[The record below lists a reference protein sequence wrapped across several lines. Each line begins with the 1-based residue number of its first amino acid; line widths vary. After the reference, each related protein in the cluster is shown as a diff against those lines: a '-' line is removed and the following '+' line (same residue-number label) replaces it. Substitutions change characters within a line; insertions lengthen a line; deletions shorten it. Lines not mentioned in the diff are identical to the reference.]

1 MIATED
7 WTPADKLTLEPSAMT
22 VVKSIKGCYAL
33 TAGPGAGKTEMLAQR
48 ADFLLRTQ
56 TCRYPKR
63 ILAISFKTD
72 ASGNLRDR
80 VIKRCGH
87 ELATRFDSF
96 TFHAFAKKII
106 DRFRPIL
113 IGLDALDSD
122 YKIGEARVHRKQ
134 ITFSD
139 LVPFAISILESSD
152 MVRNIIKNTYT
163 DVFLDE
169 FQDCTNLQYKLIQ
182 LAFLGTNAR
191 IVSVGDSKQRI
202 MGWAGALEGIFKTY
216 ADDFSATPLRL
227 YLNFRSKPRLLRLQ
241 NEIIRVLEPESV
253 MPEGSLDGEEGK
265 ILIECFT
272 DAQAEAVFIAGQ
284 IQNWLEVE
292 HIPAYEIAI
301 LISKQIDLY
310 AHCLMDELNRLNIPF
325 RNEQQL
331 QDLSNEPITQLLVDF
346 VLCIYSEHEPKSWIK
361 LHEKIAT
368 FDDIDHSSVTLKISS
383 YIQKESKSYRQSKDY
398 SNWWENIR
406 FLLKTLKA
414 KRLITLSPS
423 YESVDYLKQ
432 LVLEFKQELESILS
446 LEVDLIEALIR
457 FSGDNAIRLLTIHK
471 SKGLEFDSVI
481 MMAIEKE
488 IFFGKERDERCAF
501 FVGAS
506 RAKRQLLLTHT
517 NSRSRP
523 NNHSGRWN
531 VNRAPYHEFLNYCR
545 LVQ

>member
-1 MIATED
+1 MIAIED
-7 WTPADKLTLEPSAMT
+7 WKPADNLTLEPSAMT
-22 VVKSIKGCYAL
+22 VVTSTEGCYAL

-106 DRFRPIL
+106 DRFRLIL
-113 IGLDALDSD
+113 TGHDALDSD

-134 ITFSD
+134 ITFGE

-169 FQDCTNLQYKLIQ
+169 FQDCTNLQYKLIK

-202 MGWAGALEGIFKTY
+202 MGWAGAVEGVFKTY

-241 NEIIRVLEPESV
+241 NEIIRMLEPESV
-253 MPEGSLDGEEGK
+253 MPDGSFDGEEGEVF
-265 ILIECFT
+265 IESFT
-272 DAQAEAVFIAGQ
+272 DAQAEAAFIADQ

-310 AHCLMDELNRLNIPF
+310 AYCLMDELNRLGIPF
-325 RNEQQL
+325 RNEQRL
-331 QDLSNEPITQLLVDF
+331 QDLSSEPISQLLIDF
-346 VLCIYSEHEPKSWIK
+346 LLCIYGEYEPKSWIE
-361 LHEKIAT
+361 LNEKISIFDNFDQSNVT
-368 FDDIDHSSVTLKISS
+368 FKIGS
-383 YIQKESKSYRQSKDY
+383 YIQKACKAYKQSKDH
-398 SNWWENIR
+398 SNWWDNVY
-406 FLLKTLKA
+406 FLLEILETE
-414 KRLITLSPS
+414 RLIMLSPS
-423 YESVDYLKQ
+423 YESIDYLSQ
-432 LVLEFKQELESILS
+432 LIIKFKQELESILS
-446 LEVDLIEALIR
+446 LEPNLIKALIK

-481 MMAIEKE
+481 IMAVEKE
-488 IFFGKERDERCAF
+488 IFFGKEYDERCAF
-501 FVGAS
+501 FVGVS
-506 RAKRQLLLTHT
+506 RAKRRLLLTHT
-517 NSRSRP
+517 DSRNRPPNSK
-523 NNHSGRWN
+523 RWSI
-531 VNRAPYHEFLNYCR
+531 NRTPYDEFLSYCR

>member
-1 MIATED
+1 MIAIED
-7 WTPADKLTLEPSAMT
+7 WKPADNLTLEPSAMT
-22 VVKSIKGCYAL
+22 VVTSTEGCYAL

-80 VIKRCGH
+80 VIKRCGY

-106 DRFRPIL
+106 DRFRLIL
-113 IGLDALDSD
+113 TGHDALDSD
-122 YKIGEARVHRKQ
+122 YQIGSTRVNRKQ
-134 ITFSD
+134 ITFGE

-169 FQDCTNLQYKLIQ
+169 FQDCTNLQYKLIK

-202 MGWAGALEGIFKTY
+202 MGWAGALDGVFKTY
-216 ADDFSATPLRL
+216 ADDFSATSLRL

-253 MPEGSLDGEEGK
+253 MPDGSFDGEEGE
-265 ILIECFT
+265 ILIEFFT
-272 DAQAEAVFIAGQ
+272 DAQAEAAFIAGQ

-310 AHCLMDELNRLNIPF
+310 AYCLMDELNRLGIPF

-331 QDLSNEPITQLLVDF
+331 QDLSSEPISQLLIDF
-346 VLCIYSEHEPKSWIK
+346 LLCIYGEYEPKSWIE
-361 LHEKIAT
+361 LNEKISI
-368 FDDIDHSSVTLKISS
+368 FDDFDQSNVTFKKSPKPIDS
-383 YIQKESKSYRQSKDY
+383 
-398 SNWWENIR
+398 
-406 FLLKTLKA
+406 LKTIQIGGITFTSFWRFW
-414 KRLITLSPS
+414 KRK
-423 YESVDYLKQ
+423 D
-432 LVLEFKQELESILS
+432 
-446 LEVDLIEALIR
+446 
-457 FSGDNAIRLLTIHK
+457 
-471 SKGLEFDSVI
+471 
-481 MMAIEKE
+481 
-488 IFFGKERDERCAF
+488 
-501 FVGAS
+501 
-506 RAKRQLLLTHT
+506 
-517 NSRSRP
+517 
-523 NNHSGRWN
+523 
-531 VNRAPYHEFLNYCR
+531 
-545 LVQ
+545 

>member
-1 MIATED
+1 MIAIED
-7 WTPADKLTLEPSAMT
+7 WKPADNLTLEPSAMT
-22 VVKSIKGCYAL
+22 VVTSTEGCYAL

-113 IGLDALDSD
+113 TGLDALDSD

-134 ITFSD
+134 ITFGE

-169 FQDCTNLQYKLIQ
+169 FQDCTNLQYKLIK

-191 IVSVGDSKQRI
+191 IISVGDSKQRI
-202 MGWAGALEGIFKTY
+202 MGWAGALEGIFRNY
-216 ADDFSATPLRL
+216 ADDFSATPLML
-227 YLNFRSKPRLLRLQ
+227 YRNFRSKPKLLRLQ
-241 NEIIRVLEPESV
+241 NEVIRVLEPESV
-253 MPEGSLDGEEGK
+253 MPDSALYGEEGE
-265 ILIECFT
+265 ILIESFT
-272 DAQAEAVFIAGQ
+272 DAQAEAVFVASR

-292 HIPAYEIAI
+292 RIPAYEIAV

-310 AHCLMDELNRLNIPF
+310 AHCLMDELNRLGISF
-325 RNEQQL
+325 RHEQQL
-331 QDLSNEPITQLLVDF
+331 QDLSSEPITQLLVDYL
-346 VLCIYSEHEPKSWIK
+346 LCIYGEYEPKSWIK
-361 LHEKIAT
+361 LNEKIAI
-368 FDDIDHSSVTLKISS
+368 FDDIDQSNVTLKISS
-383 YIQKESKSYRQSKDY
+383 YIQKESKSYRQSEDY
-398 SNWWENIR
+398 SDWWNNIC
-406 FLLKTLKA
+406 FLLEVLKT

-423 YESVDYLKQ
+423 YESIDYLSQ
-432 LVLEFKQELESILS
+432 LIIELKQELESILIS
-446 LEVDLIEALIR
+446 ESNLIKALTKI
-457 FSGDNAIRLLTIHK
+457 SGDNAIRLLTIHK

-481 MMAIEKE
+481 MMAIEEE
-488 IFFGKERDERCAF
+488 IFFGENHDERRAF
-501 FVGAS
+501 FVGIS
-506 RAKRQLLLTHT
+506 RAKRQLLLTHADIR
-517 NSRSRP
+517 NRP
-523 NNHSGRWN
+523 NNYSGRWSII
-531 VNRAPYHEFLNYCR
+531 RTPHGEFLNYCR

>member
-1 MIATED
+1 MIAIED
-7 WTPADKLTLEPSAMT
+7 WKPADNLTLEPSAMT
-22 VVKSIKGCYAL
+22 VVTSTEGCYAL

-106 DRFRPIL
+106 DRFRLIL
-113 IGLDALDSD
+113 TGHDALDSD

-134 ITFSD
+134 ITFGE

-169 FQDCTNLQYKLIQ
+169 FQDCTNLQYKLIK

-202 MGWAGALEGIFKTY
+202 MGWAGAVEGVFKTY

-241 NEIIRVLEPESV
+241 NEIIRMLEPESV
-253 MPEGSLDGEEGK
+253 MPDGSFDGEEGEVF
-265 ILIECFT
+265 IESFT
-272 DAQAEAVFIAGQ
+272 DAQAEAAFIADQ

-310 AHCLMDELNRLNIPF
+310 AYCLMDELNRLGIPF
-325 RNEQQL
+325 RNEQRL
-331 QDLSNEPITQLLVDF
+331 QDLSSEPISQLLIDF
-346 VLCIYSEHEPKSWIK
+346 LLCIYGEYEPKSWIE
-361 LHEKIAT
+361 LNEKISIFDNFDQSNVT
-368 FDDIDHSSVTLKISS
+368 FKIGS
-383 YIQKESKSYRQSKDY
+383 YIQKACKAYKQSKDH
-398 SNWWENIR
+398 SNWWDNVY
-406 FLLKTLKA
+406 FLLEILETE
-414 KRLITLSPS
+414 RLIMLSPS
-423 YESVDYLKQ
+423 YESIDYLSQ
-432 LVLEFKQELESILS
+432 LIIKFKQELESILS
-446 LEVDLIEALIR
+446 LEPNLIKALIK

-481 MMAIEKE
+481 IMAVEKE
-488 IFFGKERDERCAF
+488 IFFGKEYDERCAF
-501 FVGAS
+501 FVGVS
-506 RAKRQLLLTHT
+506 RAKRRLLLTHT
-517 NSRSRP
+517 DSRNCPPNSR
-523 NNHSGRWN
+523 RWSI
-531 VNRAPYHEFLNYCR
+531 NRTPYDEFLSYCR

>member
-1 MIATED
+1 MIAANN
-7 WTPADKLTLEPSAMT
+7 WIPADGLILEPNAMT
-22 VVKSIKGCYAL
+22 VITSTEGCYAL

-72 ASGNLRDR
+72 ASVNLRDR

-106 DRFRPIL
+106 DRFRVIL
-113 IGLDALDSD
+113 TGHDSLDSD

-134 ITFSD
+134 ITFGE

-202 MGWAGALEGIFKTY
+202 MGWAGALEGIFKAY
-216 ADDFSATPLRL
+216 ADGFSATPLRL

-253 MPEGSLDGEEGK
+253 MPDGSFDGEEGE
-265 ILIECFT
+265 ILIESFT
-272 DAQAEAVFIAGQ
+272 DAQAEAAFIAGQ

-310 AHCLMDELNRLNIPF
+310 AYCLMDELNRLGIPF

-331 QDLSNEPITQLLVDF
+331 QDLSSEPISQLLINF
-346 VLCIYSEHEPKSWIK
+346 LLCIYGEYEPKSWIE
-361 LHEKIAT
+361 LNEKISILDGFDQSNRT
-368 FDDIDHSSVTLKISS
+368 FKIGS
-383 YIQKESKSYRQSKDY
+383 YIQKESKAYKQSKDH
-398 SNWWENIR
+398 SNWWNNIH
-406 FLLKTLKA
+406 FLLKILET
-414 KRLITLSPS
+414 KRLIMLSPS
-423 YESVDYLKQ
+423 YESIDYLSQ
-432 LVLEFKQELESILS
+432 LIIKFKQELESILS
-446 LEVDLIEALIR
+446 LESNLIKALIR

-481 MMAIEKE
+481 MMAVEKE
-488 IFFGKERDERCAF
+488 IFFGKEYDERCAF
-501 FVGAS
+501 FVGVS
-506 RAKRQLLLTHT
+506 RAKRRLLLTYT
-517 NSRSRP
+517 DSRNRPPNSR
-523 NNHSGRWN
+523 RWSI
-531 VNRAPYHEFLNYCR
+531 NRTPCNEFLSYCR